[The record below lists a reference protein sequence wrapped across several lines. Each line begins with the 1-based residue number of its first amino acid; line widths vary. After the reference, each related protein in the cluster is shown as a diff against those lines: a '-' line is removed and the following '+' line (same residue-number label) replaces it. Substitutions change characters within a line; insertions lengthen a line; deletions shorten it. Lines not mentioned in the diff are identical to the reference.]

1 MINQF
6 KKIVLF
12 KLLILI
18 EILFK
23 PLATQFDLSIT
34 IGKIEKKIPDH
45 DDDKYIVTQEFNM
58 LTKEKFHA
66 RLKEAKL
73 AAKADIADFVKKL
86 DFVHKLQIFNKKLL

>member
-34 IGKIEKKIPDH
+34 ISKIEKKIPDH

-58 LTKEKFHA
+58 LTK
-66 RLKEAKL
+66 AKL

-86 DFVHKLQIFNKKLL
+86 DFVHKLQIFNKKLF